1 MEQISNKACVGNRKV
16 KKYIFQAYN
25 ISSIRILFVLAYV
38 VAAAAANDVPGI
50 KDNKK
55 YFLSKGDI
63 KNYSVMI
70 DNDFWKKLW
79 WSTN

>member
-1 MEQISNKACVGNRKV
+1 M

-38 VAAAAANDVPGI
+38 VAAAAANDVAGI

-55 YFLSKGDI
+55 YFLSKGNI

-70 DNDFWKKLW
+70 DNDCWKKL
-79 WSTN
+79 

>member
-1 MEQISNKACVGNRKV
+1 M

-38 VAAAAANDVPGI
+38 VAAAAANDVPAI

-70 DNDFWKKLW
+70 DNDCWKKL
-79 WSTN
+79 

>member
-1 MEQISNKACVGNRKV
+1 M

-38 VAAAAANDVPGI
+38 VAAAAANDVAGI

-70 DNDFWKKLW
+70 DNDCWKKL
-79 WSTN
+79 

>member
-25 ISSIRILFVLAYV
+25 VSSVRRLFVLAYV
-38 VAAAAANDVPGI
+38 VAAGAANDVAGI

-55 YFLSKGDI
+55 YFLPKGDI

-70 DNDFWKKLW
+70 DNDCWKKLL
-79 WSTN
+79 

>member
-1 MEQISNKACVGNRKV
+1 M

-25 ISSIRILFVLAYV
+25 ISSIRIIFVLAYV

-70 DNDFWKKLW
+70 DNDFWKKL
-79 WSTN
+79 